1 MTLNFKSWAVAW
13 GGRGYGA
20 GDTFLRPYFWNSIKM
35 VVPAVV
41 LSTFIGAMTGYVLT
55 KWRFKGDS
63 WIFLFLLFGCF
74 IPFQAILLPM
84 ARTLGVLGISNSILG
99 LVLVHT
105 VYGIPFTTLF
115 FRNYYVSIPSELIKA
130 ARIDGAGFFKIFF
143 KILLPISAPII
154 VVTVIWQFTQIWNDF
169 LFGATFSFGKAAPI
183 QVALNNM
190 VLSSTSVKEYNVD
203 MASAIIAGIPTLIVY
218 VLAGKYFHKRI
229 NFRSSER
236 IIMKT
241 LKIEDLSKNF
251 GSTEVLKKIN
261 LEIDEGNFL
270 VLLGPSGCGKSTL
283 LNIIAGLETINEGNV
298 YIDDYNVSKV
308 EPKDRN
314 IAMVFQSYALYPSM
328 NVKENMVFGLKQ
340 AKTSKEKIEEQL
352 KKVSTFLQVDE
363 LLNRKPSQLSGGQR
377 QRVAIGRALVRE
389 PRIFLFDEPLSN
401 LDAKLRVEMRREI
414 KKLHQRLKTTVVYV
428 THDQTEAMSLG
439 TKIAIMNHGV
449 IQQNDTPEIIYHKP
463 SNTFVA
469 DFIGSPSMNLIKGN
483 LIQNS
488 KKISFVAEGSDNSIQ
503 IPMNDYNF
511 DKKIEFN
518 NKEVYFGIR
527 PEHIHFKKS
536 NENDFEVKLRADL
549 SEYIG
554 HEQIVTFNYSNQEI
568 LAKFASTI
576 KIEMNKEMSLYFDL
590 SHISLFDKSS
600 KERI

>member
-1 MTLNFKSWAVAW
+1 
-13 GGRGYGA
+13 
-20 GDTFLRPYFWNSIKM
+20 
-35 VVPAVV
+35 
-41 LSTFIGAMTGYVLT
+41 
-55 KWRFKGDS
+55 
-63 WIFLFLLFGCF
+63 
-74 IPFQAILLPM
+74 
-84 ARTLGVLGISNSILG
+84 
-99 LVLVHT
+99 
-105 VYGIPFTTLF
+105 
-115 FRNYYVSIPSELIKA
+115 
-130 ARIDGAGFFKIFF
+130 
-143 KILLPISAPII
+143 
-154 VVTVIWQFTQIWNDF
+154 
-169 LFGATFSFGKAAPI
+169 
-183 QVALNNM
+183 
-190 VLSSTSVKEYNVD
+190 
-203 MASAIIAGIPTLIVY
+203 
-218 VLAGKYFHKRI
+218 
-229 NFRSSER
+229 
-236 IIMKT
+236 MKT
-241 LKIEDLSKNF
+241 LKIEELSKNF
-251 GSTEVLKKIN
+251 GTTEVLKKIN

-352 KKVSTFLQVDE
+352 TKVSSFLQVDE

-414 KKLHQRLKTTVVYV
+414 KKLHQKLKTTVVYV

-449 IQQNDTPEIIYHKP
+449 IQQNESPEIIYNKP

-469 DFIGSPSMNLIKGN
+469 DFIGSPSMNLIKGKLN
-483 LIQNS
+483 ENS
-488 KKISFVAEGSDNSIQ
+488 DKISFAAEGA
-503 IPMNDYNF
+503 NF
-511 DKKIEFN
+511 DIPINSYDFNNTSELN

-527 PEHIHFKKS
+527 PEHIYFKKS
-536 NENDFEVKLRADL
+536 NEGDFEVNLRADL

-554 HEQIVTFNYSNQEI
+554 HEQIMTFDLANQEL
-568 LAKFASTI
+568 LAKFPSTI
-576 KIEMNKEMSLYFDL
+576 KIELNKETKLYFDL
-590 SHISLFDKSS
+590 TQVSLFDSITQ
-600 KERI
+600 ERL

>member
-1 MTLNFKSWAVAW
+1 
-13 GGRGYGA
+13 
-20 GDTFLRPYFWNSIKM
+20 
-35 VVPAVV
+35 
-41 LSTFIGAMTGYVLT
+41 
-55 KWRFKGDS
+55 
-63 WIFLFLLFGCF
+63 
-74 IPFQAILLPM
+74 
-84 ARTLGVLGISNSILG
+84 
-99 LVLVHT
+99 
-105 VYGIPFTTLF
+105 
-115 FRNYYVSIPSELIKA
+115 
-130 ARIDGAGFFKIFF
+130 
-143 KILLPISAPII
+143 
-154 VVTVIWQFTQIWNDF
+154 
-169 LFGATFSFGKAAPI
+169 
-183 QVALNNM
+183 
-190 VLSSTSVKEYNVD
+190 
-203 MASAIIAGIPTLIVY
+203 
-218 VLAGKYFHKRI
+218 
-229 NFRSSER
+229 
-236 IIMKT
+236 MKT

-328 NVKENMVFGLKQ
+328 NVKENMIFGLKQ

-352 KKVSTFLQVDE
+352 KKVSSFLQVDS
-363 LLNRKPSQLSGGQR
+363 LLERKPSQLSGGQR

-414 KKLHQRLKTTVVYV
+414 KKLHQQLKTTVVYV

-449 IQQNDTPEIIYHKP
+449 IQQNDTPENIYNKP

-483 LIQNS
+483 LKQNS
-488 KKISFVAEGSDNSIQ
+488 DNVSFIAEGSNLE
-503 IPMNDYNF
+503 IPIKHYDFKN
-511 DKKIEFN
+511 KSELSN
-518 NKEVYFGIR
+518 NEVYFGIR
-527 PEHIHFKKS
+527 PEHIYFKKL
-536 NENDFEVKLRADL
+536 NEDDLEINLRADL

-554 HEQIVTFNYSNQEI
+554 HEQIVTFNFSNQEI
-568 LAKFASTI
+568 LAKFPSTI
-576 KIEMNKEMSLYFDL
+576 NVELNKETKLYVDL
-590 SHISLFDKSS
+590 TQVSLFDS
-600 KERI
+600 KNEGRI

>member
-1 MTLNFKSWAVAW
+1 
-13 GGRGYGA
+13 
-20 GDTFLRPYFWNSIKM
+20 
-35 VVPAVV
+35 
-41 LSTFIGAMTGYVLT
+41 
-55 KWRFKGDS
+55 
-63 WIFLFLLFGCF
+63 
-74 IPFQAILLPM
+74 
-84 ARTLGVLGISNSILG
+84 
-99 LVLVHT
+99 
-105 VYGIPFTTLF
+105 
-115 FRNYYVSIPSELIKA
+115 
-130 ARIDGAGFFKIFF
+130 
-143 KILLPISAPII
+143 
-154 VVTVIWQFTQIWNDF
+154 
-169 LFGATFSFGKAAPI
+169 
-183 QVALNNM
+183 
-190 VLSSTSVKEYNVD
+190 
-203 MASAIIAGIPTLIVY
+203 
-218 VLAGKYFHKRI
+218 
-229 NFRSSER
+229 
-236 IIMKT
+236 MKT

-251 GSTEVLKKIN
+251 GTTEVLKKIN

-328 NVKENMVFGLKQ
+328 NVKENMIFGLKQ
-340 AKTSKEKIEEQL
+340 AKISKEKIEEQL
-352 KKVSTFLQVDE
+352 KKVSSFLKVDE

-414 KKLHQRLKTTVVYV
+414 KKLHQALKTTVVYV

-449 IQQNDTPEIIYHKP
+449 IQQNDTPEIIYNKP

-483 LIQNS
+483 II
-488 KKISFVAEGSDNSIQ
+488 KKSDQLSFVGEGDNNGIQ
-503 IPMNDYNF
+503 IPINNYNF
-511 DKKIEFN
+511 KEKIELD

-527 PEHIHFKKS
+527 PEHIHYKKN
-536 NENDFEVKLRADL
+536 NEKDFEIKLKADL

-554 HEQIVTFNYSNQEI
+554 HEQIITFDYFNQEV
-568 LAKFASTI
+568 LAKFPSSTE
-576 KIEMNKEMSLYFDL
+576 IEINKEIKLYFDL
-590 SHISLFDKSS
+590 SQISLFDKNS